1 MINTAIAAS
10 SNTAEPSPLGFFI
23 PLILVFGV
31 FYFLVIRPQRQKM
44 KKHTEVLNA
53 INVGDVV
60 ITAGGIVA
68 KVMSLKEDELIVE
81 ISQGVEVKLLRRTVA
96 DVLPKA
102 RTPASSEAKKS
113 AKKAKN
119 MASRP

>member
-1 MINTAIAAS
+1 
-10 SNTAEPSPLGFFI
+10 
-23 PLILVFGV
+23 
-31 FYFLVIRPQRQKM
+31 M